1 MKKQKYTV
9 EVITT
14 ENTVEDPELISRLI
28 FGMSLDDLVDEVY
41 NLLIKEA
48 KETEQNSFQSKNVI

>member
-48 KETEQNSFQSKNVI
+48 KEANLKNSEET